1 MPKAFSEHEK
11 KLLRAQMIEKGK
23 KLFEKHGL
31 RKTSVGELTEA
42 VGISKGA
49 FYLFFE
55 SKEELFLEILE
66 ELEVDFRAR
75 IFNFAASP
83 KINARHLLAKLL
95 KDALLAWDEFPL
107 LKSLSLAD
115 YEYLVRKLPPE
126 RIQTHVN
133 RDDDFVADFLE
144 RINRE
149 GLIVKAPP
157 HIISNLMKS
166 LFYFS
171 LHRDD
176 LGAENYIETME
187 VLTDL
192 TARYITEG
200 A

>member
-1 MPKAFSEHEK
+1 MPKAFSEYEK
-11 KLLRAQMIEKGK
+11 KILRAQLIEKGK

-31 RKTSVGELTEA
+31 RKTSVDELTEA

-75 IFNFAASP
+75 IFKFAASP

-95 KDALLAWDEFPL
+95 RDALLAWDEFPL
-107 LKSLSLAD
+107 LKSFSLAD

-126 RIQTHVN
+126 RIQAHVN

-144 RINRE
+144 RIKRE
-149 GLIVKAPP
+149 DVVVKAPP
-157 HIISNLMKS
+157 RIISNLMKS

-176 LGAENYIETME
+176 LGEENYIETME